1 MTMQSH
7 SQAPL
12 SADDRLDIQE
22 VIARSAFNSDF
33 QHWEE
38 FASIYTEDAVTRTD
52 SHDFLVEGVA
62 GHVEHAKHSAQETAG
77 KNRHLYFNFRIEA
90 TEDGAEA
97 AYYLVNC
104 NAGGVPLDAKI
115 VTTGH
120 MRAALV
126 RTDDGWRIQRRRFT
140 PDQAYKIDW

>member
-1 MTMQSH
+1 MMDLH
-7 SQAPL
+7 GPGRL

-38 FASIYTEDAVTRTD
+38 FASIYTKDAVTQTD

-62 GHVEHAKHSAQETAG
+62 GHVEHAKHSAQATAG
-77 KNRHLYFNFRIEA
+77 KNRHLYFNIRIEA
-90 TEDGAEA
+90 TEEGAEA

-104 NAGGVPLDAKI
+104 NAGNAPLEAKI

-120 MRAALV
+120 MRTALV
-126 RTDDGWRIQRRRFT
+126 RTDVGWRIRRRRFT

>member
-1 MTMQSH
+1 MMMAPA
-7 SQAPL
+7 SQAAL

-22 VIARSAFNSDF
+22 VIARSAYNSDF

-38 FASIYTEDAVTRTD
+38 FASIYTKDAVTQTD

-62 GHVEHAKHSAQETAG
+62 GHIEHAQHSAQVTAG

-90 TEDGAEA
+90 TEEGAEA

-104 NAGGVPLDAKI
+104 NAGSVPLEAKI

-120 MRAALV
+120 MRSTLV
-126 RTDDGWRIQRRRFT
+126 RTDEGWRIRRRRFT
-140 PDQAYKIDW
+140 PDQAYKIEW